1 MPMLSSIMINSTN
14 AKALAAFW
22 SSYLETGI
30 DAEHEG
36 FIWLG
41 RRAGETR
48 LAFQQVE
55 HATEGRR
62 RLHLDFGSHDVDAD
76 IARATTL
83 GATEVE
89 DHSIGGFHWH
99 VLADPD
105 GNEFCIG
112 PVED

>member
-1 MPMLSSIMINSTN
+1 MLSSIMINSAN

-30 DAEHEG
+30 EAEHEE
-36 FIWLG
+36 FTWLG

-48 LAFQQVE
+48 LAFQQVDNP
-55 HATEGRR
+55 TEGRR
-62 RLHLDFGSHDVDAD
+62 RLHLDFGSHDVEAD
-76 IARATTL
+76 IARAVAL
-83 GATEVE
+83 GATAVE
-89 DHSIGGFHWH
+89 DHAIDDFHWH

>member
-1 MPMLSSIMINSTN
+1 MINSTN
-14 AKALAAFW
+14 APALAAFW

-30 DAEHEG
+30 EAEHEV

-55 HATEGRR
+55 RATEGRR
-62 RLHLDFGSHDVDAD
+62 RLHLDFGSDDVEAD
-76 IARATTL
+76 IARAVAL
-83 GATEVE
+83 GATEIE
-89 DHSIGGFHWH
+89 DLWSGSFHWH

-112 PVED
+112 PANE